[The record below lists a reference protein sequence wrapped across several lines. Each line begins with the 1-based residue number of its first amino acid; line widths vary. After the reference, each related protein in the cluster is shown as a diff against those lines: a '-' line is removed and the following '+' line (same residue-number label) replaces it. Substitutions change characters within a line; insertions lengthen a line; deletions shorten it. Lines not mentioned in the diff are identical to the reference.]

1 MADVYKILGQVW
13 WEGSAEMVA
22 YTVPVPAEESVGSVD
37 VVPRAVFQVPQ
48 TLVTSIVVC
57 NQDSSSCDFTIR
69 LKEGAAVA
77 DDEKE
82 LLFFEASLPA
92 TSTRILSLGLM
103 LSSGNQI
110 KVKASAVEKISFYL
124 FGVEI
129 T

>member
-1 MADVYKILGQVW
+1 MDIYKILAQVYPADNPD
-13 WEGSAEMVA
+13 ETVA

-57 NQDSSSCDFTIR
+57 NRDSSSHDFTIR
-69 LKEGAAVA
+69 LKETSGVG
-77 DDEKE
+77 DNNKE
-82 LLFFEASLPA
+82 LLFSEASLPA

-110 KVKASAVEKISFYL
+110 KVKTSSASTISFNL
-124 FGVEI
+124 FGVE
-129 T
+129 TT